1 MTFSFVFT
9 SEVALFLFYAR
20 ARVFGLSTCAAS
32 SCCLRHSRN
41 VAVEL
46 WHNPFTYMCVC
57 M

>member
-1 MTFSFVFT
+1 MTFSVVFT
-9 SEVALFLFYAR
+9 SEVALFIFYAR
-20 ARVFGLSTCAAS
+20 ARAFEISTCAAS

-46 WHNPFTYMCVC
+46 WHVSFTYMCVC